1 MFINNLLVGERVKL
15 TSLNEEDLAI
25 LENWYNDVN
34 FLRLYDVISAFP
46 KSEMQLLQ
54 MLNNKRSSSNSY
66 IFAVRTLED
75 NTLIGVTG
83 FEEILWNNGAATIF
97 VGIGSSESRGK
108 GYGKEALN
116 LAMEFGFQELN
127 FHRIQLT
134 VIQYNKSAVNLYE
147 SLGYKREGIYR
158 EFIHRDGRR
167 YDMYLYGILREEWE
181 KLK

>member
-1 MFINNLLVGERVKL
+1 MYINNLLVGDRVKL
-15 TSLNEEDLAI
+15 TSLNESDLSI

-34 FLRLYDVISAFP
+34 FLRLYDMISAFP
-46 KSEMQLLQ
+46 KSETQLLG

-83 FEEILWNNGAATIF
+83 FEEILWNNGVATIF
-97 VGIGSSESRGK
+97 VGIGSRESRGK
-108 GYGKEALN
+108 GYGREALK
-116 LAMEFGFQELN
+116 LTMEFGFQELN
-127 FHRIQLT
+127 FHRIQLS
-134 VIQYNKSAVNLYE
+134 VLQYNESAINLYE

-167 YDMYLYGILREEWE
+167 YDMYLYGILREEWN
-181 KLK
+181 KLR